1 MQWQLA
7 LQEGIQIGDFRVAE
21 TIANLIELAAVLAIT
36 IAVIAAVVGALRTR
50 IRSDWA
56 TAFQTFKGY
65 MGLGLLIG
73 LDLLIAGDIIKTVT
87 LEPTFENAAVLGV
100 LVLIRTFLSWT
111 IVLEVDGRWPWQPKP
126 AGSDGDALL

>member
-1 MQWQLA
+1 MLWILA
-7 LQEGIQIGDFRVAE
+7 SEGSIKIGDFEIAE

-36 IAVIAAVVGALRTR
+36 IAVIAAIVGAIRTR
-50 IRSDWA
+50 FQSDWA
-56 TAFQTFKGY
+56 AAFKTFKRY

-87 LEPTFENAAVLGV
+87 LDPTLENAAVLGL

-111 IVLEVDGRWPWQPKP
+111 IVLEVNGRWPWQSAP
-126 AGSDGDALL
+126 AGSSGDDEL

>member
-1 MQWQLA
+1 MLWILA
-7 LQEGIQIGDFRVAE
+7 SEGGITIGDFVVAE
-21 TIANLIELAAVLAIT
+21 TIANLIEITAVIAIT
-36 IAVIAAVVGALRTR
+36 VAVIAAVVGALSTR

-56 TAFQTFKGY
+56 AAFQTFKRY

-87 LEPTFENAAVLGV
+87 LDPTFENAAVLGL

-111 IVLEVDGRWPWQPKP
+111 IVLEVNGRWPWQSAP
-126 AGSDGDALL
+126 AGSNEDDEL

>member
-1 MQWQLA
+1 MLWILA
-7 LQEGIQIGDFRVAE
+7 SESGIKVGDFEIAE

-36 IAVIAAVVGALRTR
+36 IAVIAAIVGALRTR
-50 IRSDWA
+50 IGGDWA
-56 TAFQTFKGY
+56 AAFQTFKRY

-87 LEPTFENAAVLGV
+87 LDPTLENAAVLGL

-111 IVLEVDGRWPWQPKP
+111 IVLEVNGRWPWQSAP
-126 AGSDGDALL
+126 AGSSEDAEL

>member
-1 MQWQLA
+1 MLWILA
-7 LQEGIQIGDFRVAE
+7 SEGSIKVGDFEIAE

-36 IAVIAAVVGALRTR
+36 IAVIAAIVGALRTR
-50 IRSDWA
+50 IGSDW
-56 TAFQTFKGY
+56 TDAFQTFKRY

-87 LEPTFENAAVLGV
+87 LEPTFENAAVLGL

-111 IVLEVDGRWPWQPKP
+111 IVLEVNGRWPWQSPLP
-126 AGSDGDALL
+126 GSTNDEEL